1 MVTATRAPR
10 LQVEAPP
17 HKYQHILCVYPYRV
31 KPGGSMGWP
40 PLGLE
45 IIAAVLEERTEAIDI
60 VDLRCERA
68 HTVDFLR
75 PDTDL
80 VCFSVNWERQIP
92 FVRDEIRSVPSH
104 ILTVVGGRHA
114 TEDPEKWL
122 SECPNI
128 DVLVRGDGEEVVD
141 EISSGRTLD
150 QVAGISFRRNG
161 KTVHNRGRQCVPA
174 NDDLYPNRGLRR
186 YSYSLD
192 LGGVKGRK
200 FDTVVSSRGCP
211 FNCTVCSFSRN
222 PWGEKRRWSAR
233 SPESVVREI
242 EETDADIIGFL
253 DDVFTHD
260 PDRVAAICDLLIARG
275 IRKRYAV
282 NARLEIAR
290 RPDVLKKM
298 ERAGFSLLLLGIE
311 SAEDRALRAMG
322 KGFTT
327 SQVRDYFRVLRRSK
341 MLLLGYFIL
350 GNIGETQEEMR
361 RIMPFARELGVDL
374 LNLCLL
380 RNEPHSGMDDLIA
393 RSPGYH
399 IDAETSAIYSDDCP
413 LGDLQ
418 RLQRKMLF
426 GFYNLAHMLR
436 VIKKSLGNKMITPGM
451 LARVPWFLFREA
463 ARFSTGG
470 NGAWGTD

>member
-1 MVTATRAPR
+1 
-10 LQVEAPP
+10 
-17 HKYQHILCVYPYRV
+17 
-31 KPGGSMGWP
+31 
-40 PLGLE
+40 
-45 IIAAVLEERTEAIDI
+45 
-60 VDLRCERA
+60 
-68 HTVDFLR
+68 
-75 PDTDL
+75 
-80 VCFSVNWERQIP
+80 
-92 FVRDEIRSVPSH
+92 
-104 ILTVVGGRHA
+104 
-114 TEDPEKWL
+114 
-122 SECPNI
+122 
-128 DVLVRGDGEEVVD
+128 
-141 EISSGRTLD
+141 
-150 QVAGISFRRNG
+150 
-161 KTVHNRGRQCVPA
+161 
-174 NDDLYPNRGLRR
+174 
-186 YSYSLD
+186 
-192 LGGVKGRK
+192 
-200 FDTVVSSRGCP
+200 
-211 FNCTVCSFSRN
+211 
-222 PWGEKRRWSAR
+222 
-233 SPESVVREI
+233 
-242 EETDADIIGFL
+242 
-253 DDVFTHD
+253 
-260 PDRVAAICDLLIARG
+260 
-275 IRKRYAV
+275 
-282 NARLEIAR
+282 
-290 RPDVLKKM
+290 
-298 ERAGFSLLLLGIE
+298 
-311 SAEDRALRAMG
+311 MG